1 MQIAV
6 EGLIGVGK
14 STFVEKFTKLTGF
27 KPQYESVEDNP
38 FLSLYYED
46 PKRWGY
52 TLQSYFLYRR
62 YNDHMVTGD
71 IILDRSLYGDIPFA
85 DLLLKCGYMTGK
97 EHSCYISHFNTLE
110 PLIPT
115 VDVCIFLKINPEKA
129 MERVY
134 KRERSF
140 EIGIDIDYLK
150 DLEYEIS
157 KIPLRLRPSTRVI
170 EVEWG
175 DMDEDQMEGRIK
187 SLVSEIF

>member
-14 STFVEKFTKLTGF
+14 STFVEKFTNLTGF

-115 VDVCIFLKINPEKA
+115 VDVCIFLKINPEKV

-150 DLEYEIS
+150 DLECEIS
-157 KIPLRLRPSTRVI
+157 KITLRLRPSTRVI

-175 DMDEDQMEGRIK
+175 DMNEDQMEGKIK
-187 SLVSEIF
+187 SLVREIF

>member
-134 KRERSF
+134 KRERCF
-140 EIGIDIDYLK
+140 EIGIDIGYLK

-157 KIPLRLRPSTRVI
+157 KIPLRLRPSTRVV

-175 DMDEDQMEGRIK
+175 DMNEDQMEGRIK